1 MNKNVCLEELRLK
14 KYILSYL
21 DDLDKVSSYNKKR
34 ELYFDL
40 FLFLFNDDACI
51 NIFNS
56 DNKVNKIINDIVS
69 NNLKNYLSAKE
80 FNDIY
85 TKYSKINNNCNNDEC
100 FFETGNVIKE
110 MDI

>member
-1 MNKNVCLEELRLK
+1 MNKNVCLDDLKLK

-21 DDLDKVSSYNKKR
+21 DDLDKVSSYSKKK

-40 FLFLFNDDACI
+40 FSFLFNDNAYI
-51 NIFNS
+51 KILNS
-56 DNKVNKIINDIVS
+56 DNKINKIISDIVS
-69 NNLKNYLSAKE
+69 NNLKKYLSINE

-85 TKYSKINNNCNNDEC
+85 FKYIKINSNNDC

>member
-1 MNKNVCLEELRLK
+1 MNKNKNVCLEDIKLK

-21 DDLDKVSSYNKKR
+21 DDLDKVSSYNKKK

-40 FLFLFNDDACI
+40 FSFLFNDNAYI
-51 NIFNS
+51 KIFNS
-56 DNKVNKIINDIVS
+56 DKKINKIISDIVS
-69 NNLKNYLSAKE
+69 NNLKKYLSINE

-85 TKYSKINNNCNNDEC
+85 FKYIKINNNNDC

>member
-1 MNKNVCLEELRLK
+1 MNKNVCLEELKLK

-40 FLFLFNDDACI
+40 FLFLFNDGACI
-51 NIFNS
+51 KIFNS
-56 DNKVNKIINDIVS
+56 DNKINKIISDIVS
-69 NNLKNYLSAKE
+69 NNLKKYLSTNE

-85 TKYSKINNNCNNDEC
+85 IKYNKINNNYKDDC

>member
-1 MNKNVCLEELRLK
+1 MNKNVCLEELKLK

-40 FLFLFNDDACI
+40 FLFLFNDDAYI
-51 NIFNS
+51 KIFNS
-56 DNKVNKIINDIVS
+56 DNKINKIISDIVS
-69 NNLKNYLSAKE
+69 NNLKKYLSTNE

-85 TKYSKINNNCNNDEC
+85 IKYNKINNNYKDDC

>member
-1 MNKNVCLEELRLK
+1 MDKNVCLDDLRLK

-21 DDLDKVSSYNKKR
+21 DDLDKVSSCKKKR

-51 NIFNS
+51 KILNS
-56 DNKVNKIINDIVS
+56 DNKINKIINHIIS
-69 NNLKNYLSAKE
+69 NNLKKYLNINE
-80 FNDIY
+80 FNEIY
-85 TKYSKINNNCNNDEC
+85 FKYIKINNNDF